1 MVYMLLSR
9 INERKAPGLDN
20 IPNKLIKIAAEI
32 ISPSLTEIFARSI
45 STGIFPSEWKTARVS
60 PIFKKGKKN
69 DPNNYR
75 PISVIPAVAKIFEK
89 VIFEQLYNYF
99 NINRLLTHCQSG
111 FRSLHSTLT
120 ALLEATSNW
129 SVNIDSGLLN
139 GVIFIDLKKAFDTI
153 DHDILLRR
161 LYDVD
166 QSSLKWFQSYQPN
179 HTCWA
184 ISSSEAPNK
193 DNVMEQLGRRLC
205 VVSPSWRDKVVRC
218 CWILF
223 ATRGLF
229 RGLRV
234 MHQWWFEDR
243 KR

>member
-45 STGIFPSEWKTARVS
+45 STGIFPSAWKTARVS

-139 GVIFIDLKKAFDTI
+139 GVIFIDLKKAFD
-153 DHDILLRR
+153 ILTMI
-161 LYDVD
+161 Y
-166 QSSLKWFQSYQPN
+166 
-179 HTCWA
+179 
-184 ISSSEAPNK
+184 
-193 DNVMEQLGRRLC
+193 
-205 VVSPSWRDKVVRC
+205 C
-218 CWILF
+218 C
-223 ATRGLF
+223 GSF
-229 RGLRV
+229 RFTV
-234 MHQWWFEDR
+234 
-243 KR
+243 